1 MARLLVILIIGLM
14 LEAFGVVY
22 LSKGLKQIGEPA
34 QINAAEVRRLVARG
48 ATNGNILL
56 GVLMET
62 LFFITLLVLLKFW
75 DVSLVWPLTSL
86 GFVLT
91 ALAAKYI
98 RHEEISTMRWTG
110 VILIVLGAILVGY
123 SEKLKAI
130 APAPPVSSVS
140 KE

>member
-34 QINAAEVRRLVARG
+34 QLNVPEIRRLVVSG
-48 ATNGNILL
+48 ITNGNILL

-110 VILIVLGAILVGY
+110 VILIVLGAVLVGY
-123 SEKLKAI
+123 SEKLKTI
-130 APAPPVSSVS
+130 APGPPASSVS

>member
-48 ATNGNILL
+48 VTNGNILL

-110 VILIVLGAILVGY
+110 VILIVLGAVLVGY

-130 APAPPVSSVS
+130 APGPPASSVS